1 MDDLLKALATV
12 GLELDAG
19 ENAIE
24 EGAIDTAIARLDAA
38 DDGLAALRNRW
49 PELGARERQ
58 VLGVLARPERGRL
71 DAARA
76 RLPRR
81 SAISMGVAEFDPEE
95 ALDPAA

>member
-19 ENAIE
+19 EDALHE
-24 EGAIDTAIARLDAA
+24 SAVDAAIARLDAA
-38 DDGLAALRNRW
+38 DDGLAALRARW

-58 VLGVLARPERGRL
+58 VLGVLARPERDRL
-71 DAARA
+71 DAARS

-81 SAISMGVAEFDPEE
+81 TAVSLGTVEFDPEE

>member
-19 ENAIE
+19 EDALDA
-24 EGAIDTAIARLDAA
+24 GAVDTAIARLDAA
-38 DDGLAALRNRW
+38 DDALAALRARW
-49 PELGARERQ
+49 PELAARERQ
-58 VLGVLARPERGRL
+58 VLGVLARPERARL

-81 SAISMGVAEFDPEE
+81 SALTVGTAEFDPEE